1 MGGAGTLFGPLL
13 GALIWLYLF
22 EVLPF
27 VDAVGPYWRLILGV
41 IFVILVTV
49 FRRGICGE
57 FIAWRDKRRK
67 RRIARAHTSI
77 TRVPLV
83 TGWQPVSR
91 TSFVAGLACP
101 RFYANNI
108 VNINVDHN

>member
-22 EVLPF
+22 EVLQF

-57 FIAWRDKRRK
+57 FIAWRDKRMT
-67 RRIARAHTSI
+67 RRIARADTSSPSVP
-77 TRVPLV
+77 RVPGGQLV
-83 TGWQPVSR
+83 LRQSVAAAPGVPGLGRPPVWEE
-91 TSFVAGLACP
+91 G
-101 RFYANNI
+101 
-108 VNINVDHN
+108 